1 MRTELCGA
9 PRAAMSEVG
18 GRAGLPPRLGL
29 VTQLPPG
36 CSTVGAPEMP
46 AIPCLGFPESSLQ
59 RLELGHRP
67 VVPTQK
73 VLALSHPEPVVDDQV
88 MTSDARRVWLG
99 LVSRLQ
105 SVSAPAFSRS
115 RACRSLSSVP
125 LGCI

>member
-1 MRTELCGA
+1 
-9 PRAAMSEVG
+9 
-18 GRAGLPPRLGL
+18 
-29 VTQLPPG
+29 
-36 CSTVGAPEMP
+36 MP

-88 MTSDARRVWLG
+88 MTSDARRVWLR
-99 LVSRLQ
+99 LASRFQ
-105 SVSAPAFSRS
+105 SVSTSACSVS